1 MLSRCGAKG
10 ARDFWV
16 SPSVLVRVRQV
27 LAENFLRRAGEFP
40 PYAASANNGQ
50 LDGLEQL
57 VYKLAVR
64 QDGRDVA
71 QVGK

>member
-1 MLSRCGAKG
+1 
-10 ARDFWV
+10 
-16 SPSVLVRVRQV
+16 
-27 LAENFLRRAGEFP
+27 LRRAGEFP

-64 QDGRDVA
+64 QDGRDAA